1 MCKFD
6 SQVQVITV
14 LKNEKVSNVPS
25 IQTITKLYNKFLEFG
40 TVLDL
45 PRSGR
50 PKISDEMSIEPIRA
64 IFFRKSQINID
75 LCFYANGLEQSDSLT
90 SN

>member
-6 SQVQVITV
+6 SQVQVIRV
-14 LKNEKVSNVPS
+14 LKNQKVSNLPS
-25 IQTITKLYNKFLEFG
+25 IRAITKLYNKFLEFG

-45 PRSGR
+45 PRIVR
-50 PKISDEMSIEPIRA
+50 PKISDEPTEPILA
-64 IFFRKSQINID
+64 IFEENPKTTLTPVSMQT
-75 LCFYANGLEQSDSLT
+75 GLSDSLS